1 MLTGVKS
8 KDFLVYNIDEFTVTN
23 DPIKGTDLFEIKS
36 SFTSVLKELKSQA
49 WSSNCRWLFVFQDEG
64 IYLINVYE
72 DVIWLC
78 RKHSTKFIDMFINN
92 LEEK

>member
-1 MLTGVKS
+1 MQTELQLFRKGGHYIMLTGVKS

-49 WSSNCRWLFVFQDEG
+49 LGTFHPISLLWG
-64 IYLINVYE
+64 IPAP
-72 DVIWLC
+72 
-78 RKHSTKFIDMFINN
+78 SF
-92 LEEK
+92 